1 MPKNNFASIESII
14 NIAKKGCMFI
24 LVDDEKRENEGDLI
38 ISTSN
43 SNAKNINFMAKY
55 GRGLICL
62 ALDSIQAKRLNLSLM
77 SHCWFKIYLYLVV
90 NKLNLHMNKKF
101 NKQFFWLF
109 AIIGFFLAIFLFVNE
124 YFLNQIATDRF
135 NLEMQMCVE
144 LSNEC
149 NLDQLANADPSN
161 LNANQLK
168 LIELNTIIENY
179 EQYMIKVAQIFF
191 AFIFIGLIP
200 YLVAWTKLLIQR
212 KKKKN

>member
-1 MPKNNFASIESII
+1 
-14 NIAKKGCMFI
+14 
-24 LVDDEKRENEGDLI
+24 
-38 ISTSN
+38 
-43 SNAKNINFMAKY
+43 
-55 GRGLICL
+55 
-62 ALDSIQAKRLNLSLM
+62 
-77 SHCWFKIYLYLVV
+77 
-90 NKLNLHMNKKF
+90 MNKKF

-135 NLEMQMCVE
+135 NSEMKMCVE

-149 NLDQLANADPSN
+149 NLDQLTNKETSS

-200 YLVAWTKLLIQR
+200 YFIAWTMQLAQR
-212 KKKKN
+212 RNKRN

>member
-1 MPKNNFASIESII
+1 
-14 NIAKKGCMFI
+14 
-24 LVDDEKRENEGDLI
+24 
-38 ISTSN
+38 
-43 SNAKNINFMAKY
+43 
-55 GRGLICL
+55 
-62 ALDSIQAKRLNLSLM
+62 
-77 SHCWFKIYLYLVV
+77 
-90 NKLNLHMNKKF
+90 MNKKF

-135 NLEMQMCVE
+135 NSEMQMCVE
-144 LSNEC
+144 LSSEC
-149 NLDQLANADPSN
+149 NLDVLKNVDATN

-200 YLVAWTKLLIQR
+200 YLIVWIRLLIQR
-212 KKKKN
+212 KKKNN

>member
-1 MPKNNFASIESII
+1 
-14 NIAKKGCMFI
+14 
-24 LVDDEKRENEGDLI
+24 
-38 ISTSN
+38 
-43 SNAKNINFMAKY
+43 
-55 GRGLICL
+55 
-62 ALDSIQAKRLNLSLM
+62 
-77 SHCWFKIYLYLVV
+77 
-90 NKLNLHMNKKF
+90 MNKKF

-144 LSNEC
+144 LSSEC
-149 NLDQLANADPSN
+149 NLDQLENEVSTN

-191 AFIFIGLIP
+191 VFILIGIIP
-200 YLVAWTKLLIQR
+200 YLVTWTRLLIQSR
-212 KKKKN
+212 KKKN

>member
-1 MPKNNFASIESII
+1 
-14 NIAKKGCMFI
+14 
-24 LVDDEKRENEGDLI
+24 
-38 ISTSN
+38 
-43 SNAKNINFMAKY
+43 
-55 GRGLICL
+55 
-62 ALDSIQAKRLNLSLM
+62 
-77 SHCWFKIYLYLVV
+77 
-90 NKLNLHMNKKF
+90 MNKKF

-135 NLEMQMCVE
+135 NSEMQMCVE
-144 LSNEC
+144 LPREC
-149 NLDQLANADPSN
+149 NLDELVNADASS

-200 YLVAWTKLLIQR
+200 YLVAWTKLLVQRR
-212 KKKKN
+212 KKKS